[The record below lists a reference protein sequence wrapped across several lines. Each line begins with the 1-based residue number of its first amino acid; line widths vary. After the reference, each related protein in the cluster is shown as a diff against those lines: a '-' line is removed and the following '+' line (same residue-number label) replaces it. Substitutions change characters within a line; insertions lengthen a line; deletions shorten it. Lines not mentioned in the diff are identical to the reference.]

1 MRRAVVW
8 LLATGLALP
17 TGAQDQPFAPPASE
31 APAAETP
38 ATEQSPP
45 AAEPDKPA
53 DNQAP
58 EEPVKPVIATDA
70 QKSICLLVESAA
82 LTHGLPVEF
91 FARVIWQESRFRA
104 NAVGPMTRSGRRA
117 QGIAQFMPGTAAE
130 RNLLN
135 PFDPIQALPKSAEFL
150 RDLRRQFGNLGLAAA
165 AYNAGPRRVREW
177 LAGTGPMPSETRN
190 YVHAITGSAVEQ
202 WAKGGDKGSETAD
215 RKQQGGPDCGI
226 LMATLKRAPNPFVAA
241 LEQRIVAGA
250 MQPWGV
256 IVGAD
261 ISRPRML
268 SKYAELQQRHAAV
281 LAGRDPI
288 LLDRGRVLL
297 RYQVRIGAGTRAEAD
312 ALCVRIHKSGG
323 DCVVL
328 RNPRA

>member
-1 MRRAVVW
+1 M
-8 LLATGLALP
+8 
-17 TGAQDQPFAPPASE
+17 
-31 APAAETP
+31 
-38 ATEQSPP
+38 
-45 AAEPDKPA
+45 
-53 DNQAP
+53 
-58 EEPVKPVIATDA
+58 
-70 QKSICLLVESAA
+70 
-82 LTHGLPVEF
+82 
-91 FARVIWQESRFRA
+91 
-104 NAVGPMTRSGRRA
+104 
-117 QGIAQFMPGTAAE
+117 
-130 RNLLN
+130 
-135 PFDPIQALPKSAEFL
+135 
-150 RDLRRQFGNLGLAAA
+150 
-165 AYNAGPRRVREW
+165 REW

-190 YVHAITGSAVEQ
+190 YVHAITGSTVEQ

-268 SKYAELQQRHAAV
+268 SKYADLQQRHAAV

-297 RYQVRIGAGTRAEAD
+297 RYQVRPGRGGFSLSLHRLLDLHPAVLLQPFLGVGAG
-312 ALCVRIHKSGG
+312 VRNAGDVLPLVLHFAVHRCEGAFVSDSKTPDEWRGG
-323 DCVVL
+323 L
-328 RNPRA
+328 SHPRTSA